1 MIIDTRM
8 RPMWGEFARQ
18 FTPGACAP
26 FFRKIGMNMPE
37 SVQKSS
43 EEDMIREMD
52 EAGIAVGIATNIH
65 PHNLREPLHFQ
76 RTPHGNGRTFPR
88 ALRRHGIN

>member
-52 EAGIAVGIATNIH
+52 EAGHCRGH
-65 PHNLREPLHFQ
+65 RPEPLHFQ